1 MAYST
6 SAQCTQSVTDDK
18 PTNHFTSNC
27 ATTTASL
34 SSCAIILDNGYYG
47 GSVTC
52 NSDTYT
58 IVAATPCNTIDNAA
72 TVTCTDS
79 SDQIVA
85 TCINGYSLENA
96 VCVETV
102 DLIADNA
109 ASKMERELSCR
120 DYELAHIHIE
130 KAIHF
135 FQSALHK
142 EIQCDHHDEHHDH
155 HDHDDQHGHHDHDG
169 HHDHHHDEHHDHD
182 DHHDHDEHH
191 DDHHERYGEYHDD
204 DNNGHHDHPS
214 QVTWGE
220 GGWRTHASTAGGRWA
235 NWLRGPQ
242 NTLSFKTV
250 DDMCQ
255 KAHKSCAFGHDVN
268 SIGPRRLH
276 TRHHHSATTTMP
288 IARGLSKSVID
299 LSLKN
304 IVKNICR
311 IQDIERR
318 TRDIKAGLVAWDTAN
333 EANSNK
339 CTTDCDGCDKCILV
353 GVRSSTDA
361 TVVNQMFCLDGN
373 CKSGHTFSPFT
384 AHILLNEVGASDSE
398 IGNCIASGR
407 RLRGT
412 EEEVQQA
419 KNEEEEAKHMFEK
432 ALESF
437 QEAKNEE
444 IEAKAQATMPHERP
458 IRDIAQISSSSIIGI
473 KSHMNKLQN
482 HAGHATVIMPKVL
495 EGLSTLQTLY
505 NDIEP
510 LYKTLNPSDH
520 CPDDSYDELINW
532 VNGFGDIIT
541 DVGDYINTRLDRFDK
556 VLSGVGTPMMTR
568 SCQPDI

>member
-27 ATTTASL
+27 AATTASSTL
-34 SSCAIILDNGYYG
+34 CEITLDAGYYG

-52 NSDTYT
+52 NDATYT
-58 IVAATPCNTIDNAA
+58 IVAATVCNTIDNAA

-85 TCINGYSLENA
+85 TCINGYSLDNT

-120 DYELAHIHIE
+120 DYKLAHLHIE

-135 FQSALHK
+135 FQSALNK
-142 EIQCDHHDEHHDH
+142 EIQCEHHVQQ
-155 HDHDDQHGHHDHDG
+155 HDDDGHHDHDG
-169 HHDHHHDEHHDHD
+169 HHVQRYG
-182 DHHDHDEHH
+182 EHH
-191 DDHHERYGEYHDD
+191 DDNTNE
-204 DNNGHHDHPS
+204 HHDHPS
-214 QVTWGE
+214 QVTWGKD
-220 GGWRTHASTAGGRWA
+220 GWRTHASTTGGSWA
-235 NWLRGPQ
+235 NWLGKSQ
-242 NTLSFKTV
+242 NTLSFASV
-250 DDMCQ
+250 DEMCQ

-268 SIGPRRLH
+268 NNGPRRLYPH
-276 TRHHHSATTTMP
+276 HGGHRHSTTATMP

-299 LSLKN
+299 LSLQN
-304 IVKNICR
+304 IAKNICR
-311 IQDIERR
+311 LQDIERR
-318 TRDIKAGLVAWDTAN
+318 TRDIKAGLAEWDTAN
-333 EANSNK
+333 DANSNK

-398 IGNCIASGR
+398 IGNCIANGR

-419 KNEEEEAKHMFEK
+419 KDEEEEAKHVFEK

-444 IEAKAQATMPHERP
+444 IEAKAQATMSHDRS
-458 IRDIAQISSSSIIGI
+458 IHDIAHISSSSIIGI
-473 KSHMNKLQN
+473 KSHLNKLKN
-482 HAGHATVIMPKVL
+482 NAGHAAVIMPKVL

-505 NDIEP
+505 KDIEP
-510 LYKTLNPSDH
+510 LYKTLLPSEQ
-520 CPDDSYDELINW
+520 CIDDSYDELINW
-532 VNGFGDIIT
+532 VNGFGDTIT
-541 DVGDYINTRLDRFDK
+541 DVGDYINIRLDRFDK
-556 VLSGVGTPMMTR
+556 VLSGVGTPMTTR